1 MRRSYVRP
9 GAGPETFF
17 SGLRDSVWS
26 KSKGGGGGVVAAPLD
41 PPLSRLRCFQG
52 LMEFYVC
59 EAYEPAYQ
67 TILRIA
73 YLFYWV
79 YRVYLHELRE

>member
-26 KSKGGGGGVVAAPLD
+26 KNKGGGGGGGAPRD

-52 LMEFYVC
+52 LMEFHDC

-73 YLFYWV
+73 YLFY
-79 YRVYLHELRE
+79 

>member
-26 KSKGGGGGVVAAPLD
+26 KSKGGGEGVAAPLD
-41 PPLSRLRCFQG
+41 PPLNRLRCFQC
-52 LMEFYVC
+52 LMESHVC

-73 YLFYWV
+73 YLFYGV

>member
-26 KSKGGGGGVVAAPLD
+26 KNKGGGGGGGAPLD

-52 LMEFYVC
+52 LMKFHDC